1 MENVIKTYHPAMA
14 KTTILRKKSVKRILC
29 VLSILALMALA
40 VIYGS
45 PCDIVSPSDLYG
57 FVS

>member
-1 MENVIKTYHPAMA
+1 MENVIKPYQPVMVRTS
-14 KTTILRKKSVKRILC
+14 ILDKKSVKKILW
-29 VLSILALMALA
+29 VLFILALMALA
-40 VIYGS
+40 VIFGS